1 MKSILIRGL
10 SLVVLLSSLTLPAVA
25 AEKPVLGVA
34 EFRNE
39 VGQQAYWWYGT
50 GSVGWDLADMVS
62 NELAATGSFRVVER
76 AKLEPVLAE
85 QDLADYGR
93 VAEGTG
99 AEIGELT
106 GAQYLVLG
114 AVSAYEE
121 NVKGAGGGIG
131 YKGIRVGGK
140 KGKAY
145 MAVDLRVVNTTT
157 GELEYVRTVEARA
170 GSKGFDVGVWKSGF
184 HGDLAQYEKTP
195 TGKAIRAC
203 LIEIV
208 DYLDCAMVQ
217 QDGCMA
223 EYDAKEQARREKTK
237 SSIKIE

>member
-1 MKSILIRGL
+1 MKPIFAAGL
-10 SLVVLLSSLTLPAVA
+10 CLVLCLVVVGSATAQD
-25 AEKPVLGVA
+25 EPVLGVA

-39 VGQQAYWWYGT
+39 VGQAAYWWYGT
-50 GSVGWDLADMVS
+50 GSVGWDLSDMLS
-62 NELAATGSFRVVER
+62 NELAAIGSFRVVER

-99 AEIGELT
+99 AEVGKLT

-114 AVSAYEE
+114 SVSAYEE
-121 NVKGAGGGIG
+121 NTKGTGGGIG
-131 YKGIRVGGK
+131 YKGIRLGGK
-140 KGKAY
+140 KGQAY
-145 MAVDLRVVNTTT
+145 MAIDLRVVNTTT
-157 GELEYVRTVEARA
+157 GELEFVRTVEARA

-184 HGDLAQYEKTP
+184 SGNLAQYEKTP

-203 LIEIV
+203 LIEAV

-223 EYDAKEQARREKTK
+223 EFDAKEKARREKTK
-237 SSIKIE
+237 SSIKLD

>member
-1 MKSILIRGL
+1 MKSMIAIGL
-10 SLVVLLSSLTLPAVA
+10 CSVVSLLAYTSPVA
-25 AEKPVLGVA
+25 AADKPVLGVA

-39 VGQQAYWWYGT
+39 VGQAAYWFYGS
-50 GSVGWDLADMVS
+50 GSVGWDLSDMLS

-76 AKLEPVLAE
+76 AKLEAVLAE
-85 QDLADYGR
+85 QDLSDYGR

-99 AEIGELT
+99 AEVGKLT

-114 AVSAYEE
+114 AVSAYED
-121 NVKGAGGGIG
+121 NVKGTRGGIG

-157 GELEYVRTVEARA
+157 GELEFVRTVEARA
-170 GSKGFDVGVWKSGF
+170 GSKGFDVGVWRSGF
-184 HGDLAQYEKTP
+184 HGDLGQYEKTP

-208 DYLDCAMVQ
+208 DYLDCAMVS

-223 EYDAKEQARREKTK
+223 EYDAKERSRREKTK
-237 SSIKIE
+237 GAIEIQ

>member
-1 MKSILIRGL
+1 MKSMVVTGL
-10 SLVVLLSSLTLPAVA
+10 CLVVSLLIFTSPVA
-25 AEKPVLGVA
+25 AADKPVLGVA

-50 GSVGWDLADMVS
+50 GSVGWDLSDMLS

-99 AEIGELT
+99 AEIGKLT

-114 AVSAYEE
+114 AVSAYED
-121 NVKGAGGGIG
+121 NVKGTGGGIG
-131 YKGIRVGGK
+131 YKGIRIGGK

-145 MAVDLRVVNTTT
+145 LAVDLRVVNTTT
-157 GELEYVRTVEARA
+157 GELEFVRTVEARA

-208 DYLDCAMVQ
+208 DYLDCAMVEQ
-217 QDGCMA
+217 GGCMA
-223 EYDAKEQARREKTK
+223 EYDAKEKSRREKTK
-237 SSIKIE
+237 SAIEIQ

>member
-1 MKSILIRGL
+1 MKVLLAASL
-10 SLVVLLSSLTLPAVA
+10 SLVMGLLVIVSPVA
-25 AEKPVLGVA
+25 AEEPVLGVA

-39 VGQQAYWWYGT
+39 VGNAAYWWYG
-50 GSVGWDLADMVS
+50 GGEVGWDLSDMLA

-76 AKLEPVLAE
+76 SKLQYVLDE
-85 QDLADYGR
+85 QDLTDYGR

-99 AEIGELT
+99 AEVGKLT

-114 AVSAYEE
+114 SVSAYED
-121 NVKGAGGGIG
+121 NVKGTRGGIG

-145 MAVDLRVVNTTT
+145 MAVDLRVVNTTS
-157 GELEYVRTVEARA
+157 GELEFVRTVEARTT
-170 GSKGFDVGVWKSGF
+170 SKGLDVGVWKSGWS
-184 HGDLAQYEKTP
+184 GNLSKYEKTP
-195 TGKAIRAC
+195 TGKAIRGC

-208 DYLDCAMVQ
+208 DYLDCAMIL

-223 EYDAKEQARREKTK
+223 EYDAKEKARREKTK
-237 SSIKIE
+237 SSIDLD